1 MAPENPNET
10 RGQRQP
16 VPRVKD
22 GHQDTALG
30 RGGRCVCKAGL
41 WWTRGGAHA
50 LACEV
55 MAAPWGDQCLARG
68 LQQGGHQTD
77 HVPALLVLETVQGGD
92 PN

>member
-30 RGGRCVCKAGL
+30 WGGGGVCAK
-41 WWTRGGAHA
+41 
-50 LACEV
+50 LAS
-55 MAAPWGDQCLARG
+55 
-68 LQQGGHQTD
+68 GGHVVGPTLW
-77 HVPALLVLETVQGGD
+77 HVK
-92 PN
+92 